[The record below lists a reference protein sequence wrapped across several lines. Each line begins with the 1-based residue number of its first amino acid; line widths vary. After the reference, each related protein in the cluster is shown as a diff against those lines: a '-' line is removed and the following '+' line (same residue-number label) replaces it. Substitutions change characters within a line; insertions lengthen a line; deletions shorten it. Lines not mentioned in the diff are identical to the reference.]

1 MAPSSQYSSSRR
13 GLSTLWNV
21 VCLFWLFSSTALA
34 ASAVL
39 GIDFGTEYIK
49 ATLVKPGIPLD
60 IVLTKD
66 SRRKEASAVA
76 FKLSKNVQSGK
87 FPERVYGSDA
97 MALAARFPGDVYP
110 NLKAL
115 LGLPEQN
122 SKVLEY
128 AVRHP
133 ALKIEGEKTRGTA
146 VFRSSAF
153 NPDEEPF
160 MVEEIV
166 AMELQSIQKNAE
178 AMGGKGSS
186 VKDIVITIP
195 PYYTAEEKRAIELAA
210 DLAGLN
216 ILSLISDGLAVGL
229 NYATTRTFPSV
240 TEGGV
245 PEIHLVFDMG
255 AGSAKVT
262 VLKFQG
268 RTVKD
273 VGRFNKTI
281 QEVEVLGT
289 GWDRTLGGDAL
300 NAIIVDDMVTS
311 FISSNTAKAASVPLE
326 SVKGNGR
333 VLAKLSKEAER
344 IRHVLSAN
352 TDTQS
357 SFEGLY
363 EDIDFRYKLSRA
375 DFERMT
381 EEYAERVWP
390 AIEQALLNAH
400 VEIGDLDSVI
410 LHGGAV
416 RTPFIQRQLEKIFK
430 NPDKIRS
437 NVNADESAVFGAG
450 FLGAGLSPSFRVK
463 EIKTSEVAGY
473 PVGIKWINIHEK
485 GQHQR
490 LFKAESHIGKEK
502 TVYFQNQR
510 NFEVTFYQHV
520 GSSEDVSS
528 GSEEKQIFR
537 VSLKNLTVS
546 VAEMKDKHGCT
557 DGDILAKVGV
567 RLSGANGEVEITKA
581 VLHCELEEEEKKD
594 SVVDSVKG
602 LFGFGKK
609 ADQEVLEDVDPVR
622 AASPESST
630 TSTSEIAS
638 TPSSGTASAKESKP
652 TAVKRLIAIPLEY
665 DTEVL
670 GYPQLEAGKIT
681 LMKERLAAFDA
692 SDRSRMLREES
703 LNRLEAF
710 TYRVRDLI
718 TAESFLTASTEAERA
733 SLEEKAKTAS
743 EWLYGDGAE
752 ASREELKARLKE
764 LKDIVN
770 PIETRIEEAD
780 KRPAKVSLLKE
791 TLNSTLNFIESVKG
805 QIKAAEK
812 LASSMKAESAQTTES
827 TSSSSPS
834 AATEPPEAN
843 EAPSPSASEFTEAG
857 GSSPTTIAEPSS
869 TTNDFAGLEDETTDT
884 TTSETSTTTSG
895 TTASL
900 PQYKMEDITDLIATY
915 ESVNTWFTAKLAEQ
929 DALAPNQDPV
939 LLAQEIQDK
948 TQDLTSS
955 SMKVIMRAIEMQ
967 ERDQMKFQGRK
978 SKTSK
983 SAKSSK
989 TKKAKSTKTKG
1000 AETSKTSGKDPKTT
1014 EVDLGDG
1021 EEQKP
1026 IKISFDGNMPTREE
1040 IKAALEEDERKH
1052 KIDEL

>member
-1 MAPSSQYSSSRR
+1 MAPGSQHSSSTMC
-13 GLSTLWNV
+13 LSTLWSV
-21 VCLFWLFSSTALA
+21 ICLFWLFSSTALA

-66 SRRKEASAVA
+66 SRRKEAFAVA
-76 FKLSKNVQSGK
+76 FKPSKNVQPGK

-115 LGLPEQN
+115 LGLPERN

-128 AVRHP
+128 ATRHP
-133 ALKIEGEKTRGTA
+133 ALNIEGEKTRGTA
-146 VFRSSAF
+146 VFRSGAF
-153 NPDEEPF
+153 SPDEEPF

-186 VKDIVITIP
+186 VKDIVITVP

-240 TEGGV
+240 TEGGK

-273 VGRFNKTI
+273 VGKFNKTI

-300 NAIIVDDMVTS
+300 NAIIINDMMTS
-311 FISSNTAKAASVPLE
+311 FISTNADKAASMSFE

-344 IRHVLSAN
+344 VRHVLSAN

-357 SFEGLY
+357 GFEGLY
-363 EDIDFRYKLSRA
+363 EDIDFRYRLSRA
-375 DFERMT
+375 DFEKMT

-390 AIEQALLNAH
+390 AIERALLNAH
-400 VEIGDLDSVI
+400 VEVDDLDSVI

-473 PVGIKWINIHEK
+473 PVGMKWINIHEK

-510 NFEVTFYQHV
+510 DFGVTFYQHV
-520 GSSEDVSS
+520 DLSENISPGSA
-528 GSEEKQIFR
+528 EKEIFR
-537 VSLKNLTVS
+537 ISLKNLTVS

-567 RLSGANGEVEITKA
+567 RLSGTNGEVEITKA

-609 ADQEVLEDVDPVR
+609 ADQEVLEDMDPIR
-622 AASPESST
+622 AASSESST
-630 TSTSEIAS
+630 TSETAT
-638 TPSSGTASAKESKP
+638 TPSSTTASAKESKP
-652 TAVKRLIAIPLEY
+652 TTVKRLIVIPLEY
-665 DTEVL
+665 DTELL
-670 GYPQLEAGKIT
+670 GYPQLEVGKIT
-681 LMKERLAAFDA
+681 RMKERLAAFDA
-692 SDRSRMLREES
+692 SDRSRLLREES
-703 LNRLEAF
+703 LNQLEAF
-710 TYRVRDLI
+710 AYRVRDLI
-718 TAESFLTASTEAERA
+718 AAESFITASTEAERA
-733 SLEEKAKTAS
+733 SLEEKAKAAS
-743 EWLYGDGAE
+743 EWLYGDGVD

-770 PIETRIEEAD
+770 PIETRREEAD
-780 KRPAKVSLLKE
+780 KRPAKINLLKE
-791 TLNSTLNFIESVKG
+791 ALSNSLSFIESVKS
-805 QIKAAEK
+805 QIKAAE
-812 LASSMKAESAQTTES
+812 LASSAKAESAQTTES
-827 TSSSSPS
+827 TSSSPS
-834 AATEPPEAN
+834 AAIESPEAN
-843 EAPSPSASEFTEAG
+843 ESSPSEFTEAG
-857 GSSPTTIAEPSS
+857 GSSSTTAEPSS
-869 TTNDFAGLEDETTDT
+869 TTNDFAGLEDE
-884 TTSETSTTTSG
+884 STTTKTSAASS
-895 TTASL
+895 TTLDINASL
-900 PQYKMEDITDLIATY
+900 PQYKMEDLTDLIAAY
-915 ESVNTWFTAKLAEQ
+915 ESVNAWFTAKLAEQ

-948 TQDLTSS
+948 TQDLTST
-955 SMKVIMRAIEMQ
+955 SMEVIMRSMKIP
-967 ERDQMKFQGRK
+967 ERDKKRFTSRK

-989 TKKAKSTKTKG
+989 TKKAKSTKTKD
-1000 AETSKTSGKDPKTT
+1000 AEKPKTNDKDSKTT
-1014 EVDLGDG
+1014 EVDLGGG
-1021 EEQKP
+1021 EKQKLF
-1026 IKISFDGNMPTREE
+1026 KVNFDGNVPIEEE
-1040 IKAALEEDERKH
+1040 IRAAFEEDEKKH